1 MRWRRAVQ
9 QRGARHD
16 NRRPAGDHDGGR
28 RPADRPDRAH
38 DTRGRG
44 SPASPRR
51 DPGRPPGADPHRPA
65 IGGQLRVL
73 RGRKSSRA
81 PIYQGEP
88 GYSTKLDRD
97 KDGIACD
104 K

>member
-1 MRWRRAVQ
+1 MLP
-9 QRGARHD
+9 
-16 NRRPAGDHDGGR
+16 RPPPPR
-28 RPADRPDRAH
+28 FRP
-38 DTRGRG
+38 T
-44 SPASPRR
+44 
-51 DPGRPPGADPHRPA
+51 PGADPHRPA
-65 IGGQLRVL
+65 IVGQLRVL
-73 RGRKSSRA
+73 RRRKSAGAA

>member
-1 MRWRRAVQ
+1 MGSSVSVIIDPSRQAAARRVEPRSDQPLFRQSRYASCADAKAA
-9 QRGARHD
+9 GA
-16 NRRPAGDHDGGR
+16 
-28 RPADRPDRAH
+28 
-38 DTRGRG
+38 
-44 SPASPRR
+44 
-51 DPGRPPGADPHRPA
+51 
-65 IGGQLRVL
+65 
-73 RGRKSSRA
+73 A

>member
-1 MRWRRAVQ
+1 MPARSPPTTARPRAAAPIRASWRPTIAWCC
-9 QRGARHD
+9 
-16 NRRPAGDHDGGR
+16 
-28 RPADRPDRAH
+28 
-38 DTRGRG
+38 
-44 SPASPRR
+44 
-51 DPGRPPGADPHRPA
+51 
-65 IGGQLRVL
+65 
-73 RGRKSSRA
+73 RKSASCADAKAVGAA